1 MKKTTFLIFTLLLLS
16 ACDQKGPQR
25 PHSNPPKCGDKWIVE
40 QKEVGHYTMAS
51 KRYLRISNLEDP
63 TNLQLIEVGQYT
75 FKHIAIGDTITYR
88 IGKFAHYR

>member
-1 MKKTTFLIFTLLLLS
+1 MKKTLFFILTLFTLT

-25 PHSNPPKCGDKWIVE
+25 PQSNPPKCGDKWIVE

-75 FKHIAIGDTITYR
+75 FNQTTIGDTITYQ
-88 IGKFAHYR
+88 IGKLKHYR